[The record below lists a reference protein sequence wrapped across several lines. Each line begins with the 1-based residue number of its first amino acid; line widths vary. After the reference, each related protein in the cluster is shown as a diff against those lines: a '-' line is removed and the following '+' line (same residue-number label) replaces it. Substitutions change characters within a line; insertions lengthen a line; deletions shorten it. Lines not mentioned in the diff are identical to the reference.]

1 MYNLLPIWYAD
12 LNFFDRSGWDDIVL
26 KGEIIGINEEDKIDI
41 PDIYADHNIH
51 NENEI
56 DSNSEENSNDDNDNS
71 NDDDNDD

>member
-1 MYNLLPIWYAD
+1 M
-12 LNFFDRSGWDDIVL
+12 